1 MQKLHE
7 PRWLTALATVTLLVG
22 AAGGWALFTFAPYY
36 LIGSISKFVAVLIG
50 TAWVTLIAFATK
62 IADIT
67 ESPALTPAEHRT
79 LEVRCRQAVRRVW
92 LMSSINF
99 LAVIIVLIP
108 SAMVDGKAIVVEW
121 MTISAGIAFAFSI
134 YSVAAHA
141 WWQEE
146 LRTFRSSLRL
156 RERELAEQAA
166 KRALFSPTGTELAPS
181 VEAEIAEHNHS
192 FDWPNDHKIKH

>member
-1 MQKLHE
+1 MQKYHE
-7 PRWLTALATVTLLVG
+7 PRWLTALAVLALLTGGV
-22 AAGGWALFTFAPYY
+22 GGWALFAFAPYH

-67 ESPALTPAEHRT
+67 ESPALTSAEHRT
-79 LEVRCRQAVRRVW
+79 LEDRCRKAVRRVW
-92 LMSSINF
+92 LISLVNF
-99 LAVIIVLIP
+99 LAVIVVLIP

-121 MTISAGIAFAFSI
+121 MTISAGMASGFSI

-146 LRTFRSSLRL
+146 LRTFRSALRL
-156 RERELAEQAA
+156 RERESAEQAA
-166 KRALFSPTGTELAPS
+166 KLALFSHSITEFPPT
-181 VEAEIAEHNHS
+181 VEAEIAEYNHS
-192 FDWPNDHKIKH
+192 FGWPNDQKIPH

>member
-7 PRWLTALATVTLLVG
+7 PRWLTVLAIVALFIG
-22 AAGGWALFTFAPYY
+22 AAGGWTLFSFAPYY

-79 LEVRCRQAVRRVW
+79 LEIRSRQAVRRIW

-108 SAMVDGKAIVVEW
+108 SAMVDSKTTVVEW

-134 YSVAAHA
+134 YSVSAHA

-156 RERELAEQAA
+156 RERELAEKAA
-166 KRALFSPTGTELAPS
+166 KLALFSSTGTELPPT
-181 VEAEIAEHNHS
+181 VEDEITEHNRS
-192 FDWPNDHKIKH
+192 FDWPNDHKIQH

>member
-1 MQKLHE
+1 MQKRHE
-7 PRWLTALATVTLLVG
+7 SRWLSILAVVALLIGAT
-22 AAGGWALFTFAPYY
+22 GGWALFSFAPYH

-79 LEVRCRQAVRRVW
+79 LEIKCRQAVRRIW
-92 LMSSINF
+92 WMSSINF

-108 SAMVDGKAIVVEW
+108 SAMVDAKAVVIEW

-146 LRTFRSSLRL
+146 LRAFRSSLRL
-156 RERELAEQAA
+156 RERELAENAA
-166 KRALFSPTGTELAPS
+166 KLTLFSPTGTELTQT
-181 VEAEIAEHNHS
+181 VEAEIAKHNRS
-192 FDWPNDHKIKH
+192 MDWPND